1 MEDWESKLTEE
12 ELKHLKEFDV
22 INFEGLLKNIKGQE
36 EMRKQFP
43 GPGSEPC
50 WTCKYIGQKLGLI

>member
-50 WTCKYIGQKLGLI
+50 